1 MNFKLLLYLLFFS
14 NKVNSLIV
22 RRVVKSS
29 LSGLEIGIAT
39 FGTGLIMDNT
49 ISKKSLIKLNNQN
62 KNLYKQGLRE
72 SFKNLIIVGPS
83 YYFLLDKYII
93 QDHESI
99 INILQIFQITCIH
112 SIGYYLSHRLMH
124 RNDLFRKYHIFHH
137 QFNDTLVPSIGN
149 AVSQSEFTFAYMT
162 PFVISIFLV
171 NPNVNSFN
179 FGIIIISFMNLVIH
193 TQEFTEVKYNELFVS
208 PKTHINH
215 HQGNNIKKTY
225 SAPIFNLEYIYDKFK
240 R

>member
-14 NKVNSLIV
+14 NKVHSLIV

-72 SFKNLIIVGPS
+72 SFKNLIIVGPI

-93 QDHESI
+93 QDHESL
-99 INILQIFQITCIH
+99 INILQIFEITCIH
-112 SIGYYLSHRLMH
+112 
-124 RNDLFRKYHIFHH
+124 
-137 QFNDTLVPSIGN
+137 
-149 AVSQSEFTFAYMT
+149 
-162 PFVISIFLV
+162 
-171 NPNVNSFN
+171 
-179 FGIIIISFMNLVIH
+179 
-193 TQEFTEVKYNELFVS
+193 
-208 PKTHINH
+208 
-215 HQGNNIKKTY
+215 
-225 SAPIFNLEYIYDKFK
+225 
-240 R
+240 